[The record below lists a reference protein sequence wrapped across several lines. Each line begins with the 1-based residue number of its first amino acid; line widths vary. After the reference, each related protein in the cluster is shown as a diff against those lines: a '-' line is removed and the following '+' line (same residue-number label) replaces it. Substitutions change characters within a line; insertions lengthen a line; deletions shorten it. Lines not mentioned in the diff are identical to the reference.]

1 MIMQK
6 DVLNNVN
13 IQDEQV
19 LITPESLKEKYPL
32 SRSNLHAIATSRQ
45 VIADIIHQRDPRLLV
60 VCGPCS
66 IHDVDAA
73 IEYGERLK
81 VLAEELS
88 DSLYIVMRVYFE
100 KPRTTV
106 GWKGLIS
113 DPFMDGSFE
122 MEKGLHIARDL
133 LTNLVNMGLPL
144 ATEALDPN
152 NPQYLGD
159 LFSWSAIG
167 ARTTESQTHR
177 EMASGLSM
185 PVGFKNGTDGSL
197 STAIN
202 ALKAA
207 AMPHRFMGINQSGQ
221 VCLLHTKGNSNGHV
235 ILRGGK
241 TPNYNAEDIAACEAE
256 MKKAGLEPS
265 LMVDC
270 SHGNSNKDYR
280 RQPLVV
286 DSIIEQIINGNES
299 ITGIMLE
306 SHINEGNQTSE
317 QARDSMKYGVSVTD
331 ACINWQTT
339 ETVLRKLHQ
348 ALLPVLEQRAQKL
361 SKVSWSRY
369 WYVCWV
375 IPFTG
380 TNWWSW

>member
-1 MIMQK
+1 MNMQK

-19 LITPESLKEKYPL
+19 LITPESLKQKFPL
-32 SRSNLHAIATSRQ
+32 SSSNLHAIATSRK

-73 IEYGERLK
+73 IEYGERLQS
-81 VLAEELS
+81 LAAELS

-133 LTNLVNMGLPL
+133 LTSLVNMGLPL

-221 VCLLHTKGNSNGHV
+221 VCLLHTKGNENGHV

-241 TPNYNAEDIAACEAE
+241 TPNYSAEDIAACEVE

-280 RQPLVV
+280 RQPLVI
-286 DSIIEQIINGNES
+286 DSIIEQITNGNES
-299 ITGIMLE
+299 ITGIMVE

-317 QARDSMKYGVSVTD
+317 QSRDTMKYGVSVTD
-331 ACINWQTT
+331 ACIDWQTT
-339 ETVLRKLHQ
+339 ETVLRNLHQ
-348 ALLPVLEQRAQKL
+348 AMLPMLEQRAQKL
-361 SKVSWSRY
+361 SKVS
-369 WYVCWV
+369 
-375 IPFTG
+375 
-380 TNWWSW
+380 

>member
-1 MIMQK
+1 MNMQK

-19 LITPESLKEKYPL
+19 LITPESLKQKFPL
-32 SRSNLHAIATSRQ
+32 SSSNLHAIATSRK

-73 IEYGERLK
+73 IEYGERLQS
-81 VLAEELS
+81 LAAELS

-133 LTNLVNMGLPL
+133 LTSLVNMGLPL

-221 VCLLHTKGNSNGHV
+221 VCLLHTKGNENGHV

-241 TPNYNAEDIAACEAE
+241 TPNYSAEDIAACEVE

-280 RQPLVV
+280 RQPLVI
-286 DSIIEQIINGNES
+286 DSIIEQITNGNES
-299 ITGIMLE
+299 ITGIMVE

-317 QARDSMKYGVSVTD
+317 QSRDTMKYGVSVTD
-331 ACINWQTT
+331 ACIDWQTT
-339 ETVLRKLHQ
+339 ETVLRNLHQ
-348 ALLPVLEQRAQKL
+348 AMLPMLERRAQKL
-361 SKVSWSRY
+361 SKVS
-369 WYVCWV
+369 
-375 IPFTG
+375 
-380 TNWWSW
+380 

>member
-241 TPNYNAEDIAACEAE
+241 TPNYSAEDIAACEAE

-317 QARDSMKYGVSVTD
+317 QARDTMKYGVSVTD

-361 SKVSWSRY
+361 SKVS
-369 WYVCWV
+369 
-375 IPFTG
+375 
-380 TNWWSW
+380 

>member
-32 SRSNLHAIATSRQ
+32 SNSSLHAIATSRQ

-241 TPNYNAEDIAACEAE
+241 MPNYNAEDIAACEAE
-256 MKKAGLEPS
+256 MKKAGLAPS

-317 QARDSMKYGVSVTD
+317 QARDAMKYGVSVTD

-339 ETVLRKLHQ
+339 ETVLRNLHQ

-361 SKVSWSRY
+361 SKVS
-369 WYVCWV
+369 
-375 IPFTG
+375 
-380 TNWWSW
+380 

>member
-1 MIMQK
+1 MQK

-241 TPNYNAEDIAACEAE
+241 TPNYNAEDIAACESE

-348 ALLPVLEQRAQKL
+348 ALLPMLEQRAQKL
-361 SKVSWSRY
+361 SKVS
-369 WYVCWV
+369 
-375 IPFTG
+375 
-380 TNWWSW
+380 

>member
-19 LITPESLKEKYPL
+19 LITPESLKQKYPL
-32 SRSNLHAIATSRQ
+32 SHSNLHAIATSRK

-73 IEYGERLK
+73 IEYGERLQK
-81 VLAEELS
+81 LAAELS

-221 VCLLHTKGNSNGHV
+221 VCLLHTNGNKNGHV

-241 TPNYNAEDIAACEAE
+241 TPNYDAENIAACEAE
-256 MKKAGLEPS
+256 MRKAGLEPS

-286 DSIIEQIINGNES
+286 DSILEQIINGNES

-306 SHINEGNQTSE
+306 SHINEGSQTSE
-317 QARDSMKYGVSVTD
+317 QPRENMQYGVSVTD
-331 ACINWQTT
+331 ACINWETT
-339 ETVLRKLHQ
+339 ESVLRKLHQ
-348 ALLPVLEQRAQKL
+348 ALSPMLEQRGQKL
-361 SKVSWSRY
+361 SKVS
-369 WYVCWV
+369 
-375 IPFTG
+375 
-380 TNWWSW
+380 